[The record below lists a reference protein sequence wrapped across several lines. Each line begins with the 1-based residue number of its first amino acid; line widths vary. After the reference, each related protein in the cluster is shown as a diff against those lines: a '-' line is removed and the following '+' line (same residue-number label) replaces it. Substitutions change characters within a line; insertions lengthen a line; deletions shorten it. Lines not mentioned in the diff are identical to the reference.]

1 MERPLKEHIS
11 FLESRVQELNR
22 LIMQNSRTQAE
33 CNRLEAEIR
42 AAELALAYYRKAF
55 EMEKRIGV

>member
-11 FLESRVQELNR
+11 FLERRVEELHNVARELLPTVDRDR
-22 LIMQNSRTQAE
+22 LDS
-33 CNRLEAEIR
+33 EIR

-55 EMEKRIGV
+55 DLERQVV